1 MIRVETFEFEVHENI
16 KSKLVQKMHRAGE
29 IGRQVAY
36 KNSRVDTSDMRNST
50 EFEVEFQGGL
60 LTLMLGQGN
69 RQVDYAKYQELGTKH
84 FEGTHHV
91 KKGLLSAVRVMKLK

>member
-1 MIRVETFEFEVHENI
+1 MIRVETFEFEVNENI
-16 KSKLVQKMHRAGE
+16 KSKQLKMHRAGE

-60 LTLMLGQGN
+60 LTQCLGK
-69 RQVDYAKYQELGTKH
+69 VTDK
-84 FEGTHHV
+84 
-91 KKGLLSAVRVMKLK
+91 